1 MYQHVEYFHNGGKM
15 SFFPL
20 QHSVGMSLLDMPVEN
35 MKGMSL
41 QDMPEKNMK
50 EVLYGRGVFG
60 RRFHFQGSGGM
71 YTVDMPTE
79 IRNILDMRWMS
90 AYTRFDC

>member
-35 MKGMSL
+35 MKGRY
-41 QDMPEKNMK
+41 
-50 EVLYGRGVFG
+50 VLTRHAGKKYERSFIWEGGFWEEIS
-60 RRFHFQGSGGM
+60 FSGQWRHV
-71 YTVDMPTE
+71 YCRHAD
-79 IRNILDMRWMS
+79 IS
-90 AYTRFDC
+90 